1 MKNSDELL
9 IFCLPIYLRGLW
21 YFDPDG
27 VSDTVGLTQPINSK
41 LPLQTD
47 SYKQQHAD
55 LQLLTIATIFT

>member
-9 IFCLPIYLRGLW
+9 IFCLPINLRGLW
-21 YFDPDG
+21 YIDPDG

-47 SYKQQHAD
+47 SYKQQHTD
-55 LQLLTIATIFT
+55 L